1 MRAVIKFLAT
11 LVVVLAIAWVGFW
24 WYAQGRLES
33 GFNSWADGLAAQG
46 WKIGYASEQRG
57 TSPASA
63 VLRFTNL
70 TVTTPPDA
78 QGLGGT
84 FTLPTLAL
92 RIQALN
98 PLILHTD
105 LPAKIGVNIG
115 NNIDA
120 AISFASVQ
128 ATATLD
134 PHIIFKG
141 GDYPYRSEAFSAA
154 GIDILASQGS
164 LLVLHIDS
172 AAGHTA
178 FNPEAGADAMAYA
191 GTDTFS
197 GIAVSPLMTR
207 LLSIPFG
214 GKIDQLTLAVNLS
227 GPVPAGLPQLVA
239 QIKAL
244 NGDEPAQ
251 QKLAVPVLHKWAAAG
266 GNANIQFGLTVGPT
280 TLAAD
285 GAVKFDSSAQPA
297 GTANLTANHLDELTG
312 AITNAYPGT
321 AGTIAQ
327 AAAQL
332 SPYLSSTP
340 QDGQM
345 LTLHVVYGA
354 GAVSVNG
361 QKTGDM
367 KPIDWDSLENPAPP
381 PATAPGDG
389 SGADTPDSPDAPA
402 GQ

>member
-24 WYAQGRLES
+24 WYAQGRLET
-33 GFNSWADGLAAQG
+33 GFNAWADGLAAQG

-57 TSPASA
+57 TSPAAAILS
-63 VLRFTNL
+63 FTNL
-70 TVTTPPDA
+70 TVTTPPDP
-78 QGLGGT
+78 QGSSAT

-98 PLILHTD
+98 PLVLHTD
-105 LPAKIGVNIG
+105 IPNKIGVDIG

-120 AISFASVQ
+120 AISFSSVQ
-128 ATATLD
+128 AAATLD
-134 PHIIFKG
+134 QHVIFKG
-141 GDYPYRSEAFSAA
+141 GDYPYRSESFSAS

-172 AAGHTA
+172 ISGHSTLK
-178 FNPEAGADAMAYA
+178 PDAGADGVARGSPA
-191 GTDTFS
+191 TFT

-214 GKIDQLTLAVNLS
+214 GKIDQLTSAVNLS

-239 QIKAL
+239 QVKAL
-244 NGDEPAQ
+244 NGDRIAQ
-251 QKLAVPVLHKWAAAG
+251 QKLIVPVVHNWAAAG
-266 GNANIQFGLTVGPT
+266 GNGNIQFSLTVGPT

-285 GAVKFDSSAQPA
+285 GAVKFDATAQPS
-297 GTANLTANHLDELTG
+297 GTANLTANHLDALTA

-321 AGTIAQ
+321 TDTIAQ

-332 SPYLSSTP
+332 SPYLTSTP
-340 QDGQM
+340 QDGQL
-345 LTLHVVYGA
+345 LTLHVVYGS
-354 GAVSVNG
+354 GTVSING

-367 KPIDWDSLENPAPP
+367 KPIDWNSLENPAPP

-389 SGADTPDSPDAPA
+389 SGADTPPA

>member
-1 MRAVIKFLAT
+1 MRAVIKFLGT

-33 GFNSWADGLAAQG
+33 GFNAWADGLAAQG
-46 WKIGYASEQRG
+46 WKIGYATEQRG

-70 TVTTPPDA
+70 TVTSPPDA
-78 QGLGGT
+78 QGLNGT

-92 RIQALN
+92 RIDALN
-98 PLILHTD
+98 PLVLHTD
-105 LPAKIGVNIG
+105 LPDKIGVNIG

-120 AISFASVQ
+120 AVTFSSVQ
-128 ATATLD
+128 ASATLD
-134 PHIIFKG
+134 PHVIFKG
-141 GDYPYRSEAFSAA
+141 GDYPYRSQAFSAS

-164 LLVLHIDS
+164 LLVLHIDNV
-172 AAGHTA
+172 AGHTA
-178 FNPEAGADAMAYA
+178 LNPEAGADSLAYA

-214 GKIDQLTLAVNLS
+214 GKIDQLNLAMNVS
-227 GPVPAGLPQLVA
+227 GPVPAGLPQLVV
-239 QIKAL
+239 QVKAL
-244 NGDEPAQ
+244 NGDELAQ
-251 QKLAVPVLHKWAAAG
+251 QRLAVPVLHKWAAAG

-285 GAVKFDSSAQPA
+285 GAVKFDSSAQPS
-297 GTANLTANHLDELTG
+297 GTGNLTANHLEQLTA

-321 AGTIAQ
+321 ADTIAQ

-340 QDGQM
+340 QDGQV
-345 LTLHVVYGA
+345 LTIHAVYG
-354 GAVSVNG
+354 GGTVTVNG

-367 KPIDWDSLENPAPP
+367 QPIDWQKLENPQPPAPP
-381 PATAPGDG
+381 PAAAPGDG
-389 SGADTPDSPDAPA
+389 SGADSPDAPA